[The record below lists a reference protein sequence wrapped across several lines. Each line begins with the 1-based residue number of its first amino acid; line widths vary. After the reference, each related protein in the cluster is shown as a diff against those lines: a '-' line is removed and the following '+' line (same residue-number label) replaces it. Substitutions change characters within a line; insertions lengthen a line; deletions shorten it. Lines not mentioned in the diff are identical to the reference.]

1 MYCALSSQCFVATP
15 SSVSHSV
22 SYPHQNIQLIF
33 YVRPYFHKELQINQ
47 SSLQEWRILYF
58 GYSPVSNVRFPVAH
72 IQVPSVWCVCCNSV
86 FSLQMSCIHLHVL
99 SRQQFGKLFCRF
111 LFLCPPFRWEY
122 PIILSHE
129 MPFPNQR
136 KKQSIILN
144 QSAETLHW
152 PFIFAEL
159 MLVLYVSCEIFLQ
172 CRLQ

>member
-86 FSLQMSCIHLHVL
+86 FSLQMSCIHLHVFVTSTVWQVVL
-99 SRQQFGKLFCRF
+99 SF
-111 LFLCPPFRWEY
+111 
-122 PIILSHE
+122 
-129 MPFPNQR
+129 PFPLPPIQVRISN
-136 KKQSIILN
+136 N
-144 QSAETLHW
+144 HHW
-152 PFIFAEL
+152 
-159 MLVLYVSCEIFLQ
+159 LVG
-172 CRLQ
+172 